1 MAGILNNDRKL
12 GAEVRRMT
20 LNKLKDILGDDEHKK
35 YDEKFQREVLLKLA
49 TNALPRLNEHTGED
63 GGPLSIR
70 LVQYGDNYSASIHAE
85 GLPTTTIEG
94 DGQRTEESSDRVASP

>member
-49 TNALPRLNEHTGED
+49 TNALPRLNEHTGESGEPINVNIVSYAGTNNNPAVQISSPPIPNTIPQSIT
-63 GGPLSIR
+63 GG
-70 LVQYGDNYSASIHAE
+70 V
-85 GLPTTTIEG
+85 
-94 DGQRTEESSDRVASP
+94 

>member
-1 MAGILNNDRKL
+1 MAGVPNNDRKL

-20 LNKLKDILGDDEHKK
+20 LNKIKDILGDDEHKK

-63 GGPLSIR
+63 GSPIIIKF
-70 LVQYGDNYSASIHAE
+70 DNAFEKYDSTSSPE
-85 GLPTTTIEG
+85 TNSPE
-94 DGQRTEESSDRVASP
+94 RT